1 MSKNKKKRV
10 HHESDES
17 DDDNGGMP
25 YMGNKKLTAPR
36 NAMQGGV
43 NKTFTGLSPDL
54 HSSVQAA
61 LLGPLGHEGAAAAGP
76 LQVLQ
81 ECVAPARIANA
92 LFERRCSELGSA
104 RLQMATRLNFLD
116 AVTHANR
123 FDRTVLDREMSVAFE
138 QMPKSFR
145 EADRRGRLS
154 SSDRQSSLGCFL
166 LSAERPSD
174 EVRKLYRE
182 KLLEV
187 WKEHFRAA

>member
-1 MSKNKKKRV
+1 MSKKPV
-10 HHESDES
+10 
-17 DDDNGGMP
+17 
-25 YMGNKKLTAPR
+25 AAR

-76 LQVLQ
+76 LQALQ

-92 LFERRCSELGSA
+92 LFERRCSELGS

-187 WKEHFRAA
+187 WKEHFCAA